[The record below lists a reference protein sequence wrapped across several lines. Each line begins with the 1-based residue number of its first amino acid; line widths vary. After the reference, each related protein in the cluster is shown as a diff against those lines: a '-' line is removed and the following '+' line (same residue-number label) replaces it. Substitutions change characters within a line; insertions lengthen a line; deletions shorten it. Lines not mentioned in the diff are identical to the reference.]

1 MRASVASVPRPRIS
15 MRSAEV
21 MARARDL
28 FPGGVNS
35 PVRAFRGVGGEPV
48 VADRGEGARIWDVDG
63 KEYIDFVLSW
73 GPLVLGHASPIVLH
87 ALADAMQRGTSFG
100 MPTEL
105 EVKLAEL
112 IRQRMPH
119 VEMMRFVSSG
129 TEATMSA
136 VRLARAFT
144 GRDEILKFEG
154 CYHGHADSFLVRA
167 GSGVATLGLPDSPG
181 VPAALA
187 ALTLT
192 APFNDL
198 EAASDLVGHNTKSLA
213 AIIVEPVVGNSGFIP
228 PEPGFLE
235 GLRKLADDSGAL
247 LIFDEVMTGF
257 RIAPGGAR
265 ERFGVTSDLTTLGKV
280 IGGGLPVAAYGGRR
294 DVMERVAPSG
304 PVYQAGTLSG
314 NPLAMAAG
322 LATLTTLTPELHS
335 RIEKRTAALVG
346 GLQKIAE
353 DLGVPLTAGHAGSM
367 WGFSFTPKPV
377 RNFMEAKESDVALF
391 RRFFHAALDRGVY
404 LAPSPFEACFM
415 SAAHGDAEVAT
426 ALERMRDAMEQAIA

>member
-1 MRASVASVPRPRIS
+1 

-35 PVRAFRGVGGEPV
+35 PVRAFRGVGGDPV
-48 VADRGEGARIWDVDG
+48 VAERGEGARIWDVDG

-73 GPLVLGHASPIVLH
+73 GPLVLGHASPIVLD
-87 ALADAMQRGTSFG
+87 AIADAMQRGTSFG

-198 EAASDLVGHNTKSLA
+198 EAASDLVGHNAKSLA

-265 ERFGVTSDLTTLGKV
+265 ERFGVTADLTTLGKV
-280 IGGGLPVAAYGGRR
+280 IGGGLPAAAYGGRR

-367 WGFSFTPKPV
+367 WGFFFTPKPV
-377 RNFMEAKESDVALF
+377 RNFMDAKASDVALF

-404 LAPSPFEACFM
+404 IAPSPFEACFM

-426 ALERMRDAMEQAIA
+426 ALGRMRDAMEEAVA

>member
-1 MRASVASVPRPRIS
+1 L
-15 MRSAEV
+15 RSAEV
-21 MARARDL
+21 MERAHEL

-48 VADRGEGARIWDVDG
+48 VAARGEGARIWDADG

-73 GPLVLGHASPIVLH
+73 GPLVLGHANPIVLD
-87 ALADAMQRGTSFG
+87 ALDRAMQDGTSFG

-105 EVKLAEL
+105 EVRLGEL
-112 IRQRMPH
+112 IRARMPH
-119 VEMMRFVSSG
+119 IEMMRFVSSG

-144 GRDEILKFEG
+144 GRDAILKFEG

-187 ALTLT
+187 SLTLT
-192 APFNDL
+192 AAYNDL
-198 EAASDLVGHNTKSLA
+198 DAAADLMHQHEGKIA
-213 AIIVEPVVGNSGFIP
+213 AIIVEPVVGNSGFIA
-228 PEPGFLE
+228 PEPGFLD
-235 GLRKLADDSGAL
+235 GLRELADNSGSL

-265 ERFGVTSDLTTLGKV
+265 ERFGVTADLTTLGKV
-280 IGGGLPVAAYGGRR
+280 IGGGLPVALYGGRR
-294 DVMERVAPSG
+294 EIMERIAPAG

-314 NPLAMAAG
+314 NPLAMAGGA
-322 LATLTTLTPELHS
+322 ATLSTLTPALH
-335 RIEKRTAALVG
+335 RKIEARTRALVE
-346 GLQKIAE
+346 GLQKIAA
-353 DLGVPLTAGHAGSM
+353 DLEVPFTASYAGSM
-367 WGFSFTPKPV
+367 WGFFFNGARV
-377 RNFMEAKESDVALF
+377 RNFAEAKSSDVHLF
-391 RRFFHAALDRGVY
+391 GRFFHAALAGGVY

-415 SAAHGDAEVAT
+415 SAAHGDREVAD
-426 ALERMRDAMEQAIA
+426 ALTRLRNAMALAIA